1 MTHSN
6 INPWHFPRVDLA
18 KQYLDSLDIGL
29 SNSIALFAHRRSGKT
44 EFVTH
49 DLLPEAEKRGAITY
63 TVDFWAN
70 DQNPSECIITGVM
83 NTFHTLPVRKQLKGQ
98 PLKEFKASL
107 TGLSAAIENP
117 NISTINQAFS
127 LMSQIHRGDAKKV
140 VLFLDE
146 IQHLATEPAYST
158 VAAALRTFIDKNK
171 DWLTVVFTG
180 SSQDGLNRLFSQRK
194 SAFYNST
201 AIEDFPLLG
210 SQYVKF
216 TVQAFSDYTNL
227 SIAISQALRVFND
240 INQNPEVFSQI
251 IKGLLFSKR
260 NDIEDFYNENV
271 NTYST
276 SADIQSRWDAL
287 TDLDSS
293 VLGLIKGLIDKDFS
307 CGLYSVK
314 AYSIIKEESGA
325 DTVTK
330 STVQYSIDK
339 LRKAGWIYS
348 TGRGQWSFEDEA
360 DLVFIRSQKDGGEGP
375 PE

>member
-1 MTHSN
+1 MNHTGK
-6 INPWHFPRVDLA
+6 NPWHFPRIDLA
-18 KQYLDSLDIGL
+18 KQYLDLLDIGL
-29 SNSIALFAHRRSGKT
+29 SNSITLFAYRRSGKT

-49 DLLPEAEKRGAITY
+49 DLLPEAERRGAITY

-70 DQNPSECIITGVM
+70 DKNPSECIVMGVL
-83 NTFHTLPVRKQLKGQ
+83 NTFHSLPLRKKLKGQ

-107 TGLSAAIENP
+107 TGLSASIENP

-127 LMSQIHRGDAKKV
+127 LMRQMHRGDSKKV
-140 VLFLDE
+140 ILFLDE
-146 IQHLATEPAYST
+146 IQHLATEPEYSS

-201 AIEDFPLLG
+201 SIEDFPLLS
-210 SQYVKF
+210 SQFVKF
-216 TVQAFSDYTNL
+216 TIQAFKEYTNL
-227 SIAISQALRVFND
+227 NITISQALRVFD
-240 INQNPEVFSQI
+240 QINKNPEVFSQI

-260 NDIEDFYNENV
+260 DDIETFYKENAKA
-271 NTYST
+271 YST
-276 SADIQSRWDAL
+276 NADIQYRWEAL

-293 VLGLIKGLIDKDFS
+293 VLGLLKSLIDKEIS
-307 CGLYSVK
+307 CGLYSME
-314 AYSIIKEESGA
+314 AYRIIKEEAGVEV
-325 DTVTK
+325 VTK

-360 DLVFIRSQKDGGEGP
+360 DLVFIRSQINGNDNL
-375 PE
+375 

>member
-1 MTHSN
+1 MNHSN
-6 INPWHFPRVDLA
+6 INPWHYPRVDLA
-18 KQYLDSLDIGL
+18 KQYLDALDIGL

-83 NTFHTLPVRKQLKGQ
+83 NTFHTLPMRKQLKGQ

-107 TGLSAAIENP
+107 TGLSASIENP

-127 LMSQIHRGDAKKV
+127 LMSQMHRGDAKKV

-180 SSQDGLNRLFSQRK
+180 SSQDGLNR
-194 SAFYNST
+194 FYNST

-210 SQYVKF
+210 SQYVEF
-216 TVQAFSDYTNL
+216 TIQAFSDYTNL
-227 SIAISQALRVFND
+227 NIAISQALRVFND

-260 NDIEDFYNENV
+260 DDIESFYKENLS
-271 NTYST
+271 TYST

-293 VLGLIKGLIDKDFS
+293 VLGLLKALIDKEVS

-314 AYSIIKEESGA
+314 AYSIIKEEAGA
-325 DTVTK
+325 GMVTK

-339 LRKAGWIYS
+339 LRKAGWIFS

-360 DLVFIRSQKDGGEGP
+360 DLVFIRSQKDGDL
-375 PE
+375 

>member
-1 MTHSN
+1 MIHTGK
-6 INPWHFPRVDLA
+6 NPWHFPRIDLA
-18 KQYLDSLDIGL
+18 KQYLDLLDIGL

-49 DLLPEAEKRGAITY
+49 DLLPEAERRGAITY

-70 DQNPSECIITGVM
+70 DQNPSECIVTGVL
-83 NTFHTLPVRKQLKGQ
+83 NTFHSLPLRKQLKGQ

-107 TGLSAAIENP
+107 TGLSASIGDP

-127 LMSQIHRGDAKKV
+127 LMSQMHRGDSKKV

-146 IQHLATEPAYST
+146 IQHLATEPEYSS

-201 AIEDFPLLG
+201 SIEDFPLLS
-210 SQYVKF
+210 SQYVEF
-216 TVQAFSDYTNL
+216 TIQAFKEYTNL
-227 SIAISQALRVFND
+227 NIAISQALRVFD
-240 INQNPEVFSQI
+240 QINKNPEVFSQI

-260 NDIEDFYNENV
+260 DDIETFYKEN
-271 NTYST
+271 TKAYST
-276 SADIQSRWDAL
+276 NADIQFRWEAL

-293 VLGLIKGLIDKDFS
+293 VLGLLKSLIDKEIS
-307 CGLYSVK
+307 CGLYSMA
-314 AYSIIKEESGA
+314 AYRIIKEEAGVEV
-325 DTVTK
+325 VTK

-360 DLVFIRSQKDGGEGP
+360 DLVFIRSQINGNDNF
-375 PE
+375 

>member
-1 MTHSN
+1 MN
-6 INPWHFPRVDLA
+6 AWHYPRKQLA
-18 KQYLDSLDIGL
+18 EQYLDFLDVGL

-49 DLLPEAEKRGAITY
+49 DLLPEAERRGSITY

-70 DQNPSECIITGVM
+70 DKNPSECIITGII
-83 NTFHTLPVRKQLKGQ
+83 NTFDMLPVRKQLKGQ
-98 PLKEFKASL
+98 TLKEFNASL
-107 TGLSAAIENP
+107 TGLSAAIANP
-117 NISTINQAFS
+117 TISTINQAFS
-127 LMSQIHRGDAKKV
+127 LMSKIHRGDTKKV

-146 IQHLATEPAYST
+146 IQHLATEQDYST

-201 AIEDFPLLG
+201 SIEDFPLLG
-210 SQYVKF
+210 SEYVEF
-216 TVQAFSDYTNL
+216 TVKAFNDYTSLN
-227 SIAISQALRVFND
+227 IGISQALRVFNE
-240 INQNPEVFSQI
+240 INKNPEVFSQI
-251 IKGLLFSKR
+251 IKGLLFAKR
-260 NDIEDFYNENV
+260 DDIEIFYKENLS
-271 NTYST
+271 TYST

-293 VLGLIKGLIDKDFS
+293 VLGLLKGLIDKEVS
-307 CGLYSVK
+307 CGLYSTQ

-325 DTVTK
+325 EIVTK

-339 LRKAGWIYS
+339 LRKGGWIYS
-348 TGRGQWSFEDEA
+348 TSRGQWSFEDEA
-360 DLVFIRSQKDGGEGP
+360 DLVFIRCQKGG
-375 PE
+375 

>member
-1 MTHSN
+1 MNNSN
-6 INPWHFPRVDLA
+6 INPWHYPRLDLA

-29 SNSIALFAHRRSGKT
+29 TNSIALFAHRRSGKT

-98 PLKEFKASL
+98 SLKEFTASL
-107 TGLSAAIENP
+107 TGISASIGNP

-127 LMSQIHRGDAKKV
+127 LMSQIHGGDAKKV

-146 IQHLATEPAYST
+146 IQHLATEPEYST

-171 DWLTVVFTG
+171 HWLTVVFTG

-201 AIEDFPLLG
+201 SIEDFPLLG
-210 SQYVKF
+210 AQYVEF
-216 TVQAFSDYTNL
+216 TIQAFNDYTNL
-227 SIAISQALRVFND
+227 NIAISQALRVFNE
-240 INQNPEVFSQI
+240 INKNPEVFSQI

-260 NDIEDFYNENV
+260 DDIENFYNENL

-276 SADIQSRWDAL
+276 NADIQSRWDAL

-293 VLGLIKGLIDKDFS
+293 VLGLLKALIDQDVS

-314 AYSIIKEESGA
+314 AYSIIKEEAGV
-325 DTVTK
+325 DMVTK

-360 DLVFIRSQKDGGEGP
+360 DLAFIRSQKDGNEGLP
-375 PE
+375 K